1 MKLLV
6 SSPTYKEFGSCRS
19 TFTISKK
26 KTKTKKSKILFRSVK
41 VSSQS
46 KPLFPKLKRDVDK
59 YKDVDKYNLLEQK
72 LTYRSLNGSHGQG
85 RKTKTIT
92 DKFLKAQCG

>member
-26 KTKTKKSKILFRSVK
+26 NKTKKSKILFRSVK